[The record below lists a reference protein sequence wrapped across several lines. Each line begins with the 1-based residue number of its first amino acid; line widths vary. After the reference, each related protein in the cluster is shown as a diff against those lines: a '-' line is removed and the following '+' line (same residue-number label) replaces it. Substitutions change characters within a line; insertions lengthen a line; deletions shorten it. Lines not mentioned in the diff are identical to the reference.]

1 MAPQQTL
8 LIILLAPLAAASL
21 IALVGRRKG
30 LLSAGISVGSA
41 AVQMLLTL
49 SLLYGSW
56 KGEPITASVEWL
68 HIGALNVN
76 LGFYL
81 TPLAGMLLFVVTFVG
96 FCIHLFAIGYS
107 DDDEAR
113 GRFFGGLSIF
123 MFSMTGIVLS
133 SSLFMIFIFWE
144 LVGFSSYMLI
154 GHYLARPSAAA
165 AAKKAFIVNRVGDFG
180 FLIGIIWC
188 FWHYGT
194 TDLATLESIMHANP
208 VLLTTGTATAIALC
222 LFCGVLGKSAQ
233 MPLHVWLPDAM
244 EGPTPVSALI
254 HAATMVA
261 AGVYLLGR
269 IWFVYSPSALQVVAV
284 VGTVTAAYAAFCA
297 FGVKDIKKILAYST
311 LSQLGYLVAAF
322 ALGTLYA
329 MQHGD
334 HGLTGVG
341 TAHFHL
347 TTHAFFKALMFLGA
361 GSVIHACHHE
371 QDIFKMGGLL
381 KRMPI
386 TAVTF
391 LVGVIA
397 ISGIP
402 PFSGFYSKDA
412 ILFLAQEENKVI
424 FYILAGT
431 AFLTALYMGRLFFIA
446 FLGSPR
452 SEHVE
457 HAKESSF
464 VMWLPLVVLAILSVV
479 GGFEGIYPEAIKSFL
494 SENVLHPHGA
504 AHQQML
510 ILSLCLGL
518 GGLLLSMLLY
528 FKPASRG
535 NDFLES
541 NLPIV
546 FNILKGRLYFDEFYN
561 FYVAKIQQRFACVVS
576 FLEQVFIQRLMVKGS
591 GSLTGVVGTV
601 IRGVHTGNVRSYAF
615 WFLFGLVLFWVFAI
629 IGF

>member
-8 LIILLAPLAAASL
+8 LIILLAPLVSATL
-21 IALVGRRKG
+21 IALIGRKQG
-30 LLSAGISVGSA
+30 LLSAGISVTSA
-41 AVQMLLTL
+41 GLQMILTL
-49 SLLYGSW
+49 SILFGAWS
-56 KGEPITASVEWL
+56 GETISGSVEWL
-68 HIGALNVN
+68 KLGALDVS

-81 TPLAGMLLFVVTFVG
+81 TPLAGLLLFVVTFVG
-96 FCIHLFAIGYS
+96 FCIHVFAIGYS
-107 DDDEAR
+107 DDDKAR

-133 SSLFMIFIFWE
+133 SNLFMIFIFWE

-154 GHYLARPSAAA
+154 GHYLFKQSAADA
-165 AAKKAFIVNRVGDFG
+165 SKKAFIVNRVGDFG

-194 TDLATLESIMHANP
+194 TDLATLETILVGSPMMA
-208 VLLTTGTATAIALC
+208 TGTATAIGLC

-269 IWFVYSPSALQVVAV
+269 IWFVYTPDALQVVAFI
-284 VGTVTAAYAAFCA
+284 GTITACYAAFCA

-329 MQHGD
+329 SQHGG

-347 TTHAFFKALMFLGA
+347 MTHAFFKALMFLGA

-371 QDIFKMGGLL
+371 QDIYKMGGLF

-386 TAVTF
+386 TSLTF

-397 ISGIP
+397 ICGIP
-402 PFSGFYSKDA
+402 PFAGFYSKDA
-412 ILFLAQEENKVI
+412 ILYLAKEQNEVI
-424 FYILAGT
+424 FYALTAT
-431 AFLTALYMGRLFFIA
+431 AFLTALYMGRLFFVA
-446 FLGSPR
+446 FLGKAR
-452 SEHVE
+452 SEHVA
-457 HAKESSF
+457 HAKETSF
-464 VMWLPLVVLAILSVV
+464 VMWLPLVALAVCSAL
-479 GGFEGIYPEAIKSFL
+479 GGFEGFYPEALKHFL
-494 SENVLHPHGA
+494 EANVLHPEGA
-504 AHQQML
+504 AHEQML
-510 ILSLCLGL
+510 IMSLCLGL
-518 GGLLLSMLLY
+518 GGLLVAALVYL
-528 FKPASRG
+528 KPAKRG
-535 NDFLES
+535 ADTLETKIP
-541 NLPIV
+541 LL
-546 FNILKGRLYFDEFYN
+546 FNILKGRLYFDELYN
-561 FYVAKIQQRFACVVS
+561 FYVAKIQQRFASVVS
-576 FLEQVFIQRLMVKGS
+576 FLEQAFIQRLAVRGS
-591 GSLTGVVGTV
+591 GALTNVLGSIV
-601 IRGVHTGNVRSYAF
+601 RSANMGNVQAYVF
-615 WFLFGLVLFWVFAI
+615 WFLIGLVLFWVFAI
-629 IGF
+629 GGF